1 MEDVKSVIAKNIAE
15 LRQKNGMTQ
24 IDLAERLNY
33 SDKSISKWE
42 RAESIPDVSVLV
54 EIASMFGVSLDY
66 LVTEEHEEKC
76 EVAENE
82 SEEKAKKVSRDI
94 RNHGFITG
102 MSILL
107 VWLVA
112 ALAFVICDITSAVEN
127 AHYLAFAYAV
137 PASMIVWLVFNS
149 IWFNRKRNFLII
161 SLLMWSLLAALCLS
175 FTIIGHFNIWLVM
188 ILGIFGQAIIILW
201 SRLKTRGE

>member
-1 MEDVKSVIAKNIAE
+1 MEDVKTVVAKNIAD

-42 RAESIPDVSVLV
+42 RAESIPDISVLM
-54 EIASMFGVSLDY
+54 EIASMFGVTLDY
-66 LVTEEHEEKC
+66 LVAQEHDTAEEK
-76 EVAENE
+76 EPE
-82 SEEKAKKVSRDI
+82 SDEKPKRFSRDVL
-94 RNHGFITG
+94 NHGFITG

-112 ALAFVICDITSAVEN
+112 ALAFVICDILSAVKN

-137 PASMIVWLVFNS
+137 PASLIVWLVFNS
-149 IWFNRKRNFLII
+149 IWFNRRRNFLII
-161 SLLMWSLLAALCLS
+161 SLLMWSVLAALCLS

-201 SRLKTRGE
+201 SRLKTSDE

>member
-1 MEDVKSVIAKNIAE
+1 MEDVKSAVAKNIAE

-42 RAESIPDVSVLV
+42 RAESIPDINVLM
-54 EIASMFGVSLDY
+54 EIASMFGVTLDY
-66 LVTEEHEEKC
+66 LVEEEHTVPEAPAPEK
-76 EVAENE
+76 
-82 SEEKAKKVSRDI
+82 SEKIGREL

-112 ALAFVICDITSAVEN
+112 ALAFVICDILSDIQN

-149 IWFNRKRNFLII
+149 IWFNKRRNFLII
-161 SLLMWSLLAALCLS
+161 SLLMWSALAALCLS

-201 SRLKTRGE
+201 SRLKTHGE